1 MVDLAP
7 NTEPGISILVQHCW
21 DSLLFD
27 KVASPIYQ
35 SPATRQCSFLV
46 IASPPPIILS
56 PIGLSP
62 IILAPISLSPI
73 SLSTATPTAVRQLA
87 IYKPSGVCRRHQ
99 CVF

>member
-35 SPATRQCSFLV
+35 TPATRQFSFLV

-62 IILAPISLSPI
+62 FILAPISLSPNKH
-73 SLSTATPTAVRQLA
+73 TTTTPTTNRQLA
-87 IYKPSGVCRRHQ
+87 IYKPSGVWRRHQ
-99 CVF
+99 